1 MSPADGT
8 ACYSGASTPNRAPWG
23 SSVTPERPTLGT
35 PASSTSTFA
44 PWSIALATVV
54 SQSPAASYTSQ
65 FSGL

>member
-1 MSPADGT
+1 MSAAAGT
-8 ACYSGASTPNRAPWG
+8 VCYSGASTANRAPWG
-23 SSVTPERPTLGT
+23 SSVTPKRPTLGT

-44 PWSIALATVV
+44 AWSIALATVV